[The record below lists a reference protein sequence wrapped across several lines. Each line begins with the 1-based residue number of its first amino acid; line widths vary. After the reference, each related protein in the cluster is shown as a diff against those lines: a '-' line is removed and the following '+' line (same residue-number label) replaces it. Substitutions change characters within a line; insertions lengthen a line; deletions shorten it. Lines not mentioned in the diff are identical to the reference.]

1 MAFFIY
7 YQNICLLCWKLFFFT
22 KCFFLGKKYLGYRK
36 NEETWWTLRS
46 GTALLQFNLSLLQRE
61 TSLPSAEASGA
72 EARTTWVLLWF

>member
-1 MAFFIY
+1 MEFFIY
-7 YQNICLLCWKLFFFT
+7 YQNICLLCGN
-22 KCFFLGKKYLGYRK
+22 CFLQSALSLERNILATGK

-61 TSLPSAEASGA
+61 TSLPGAEASDA